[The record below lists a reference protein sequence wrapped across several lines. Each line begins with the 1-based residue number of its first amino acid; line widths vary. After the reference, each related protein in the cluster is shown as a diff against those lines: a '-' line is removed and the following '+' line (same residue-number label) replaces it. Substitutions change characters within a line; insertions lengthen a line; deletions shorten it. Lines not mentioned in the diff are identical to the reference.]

1 VTDREGDG
9 AKAGAKDGSDA
20 EQVVALARRPSA
32 GITAR
37 TMTVALPPAEVVEV
51 LRGLTAMAP
60 RSLREES
67 PIDAPRHDGKSFY
80 ERTSDGI
87 VLWRRPKLS
96 GERGIL
102 DPVPYPDMVEA
113 RIETTA
119 RGSRVELRWRP
130 HPRTLRAR
138 RAWLATLV
146 LAAGLCVVGST
157 FSPGTWS
164 PQLITLAVSVAVP
177 LAIAFH
183 RYRRAARDRRA
194 LQPLLLRAL
203 EALAPHELGPA
214 DLEASAF
221 RALPGPNGAAG
232 SSRDRRR

>member
-1 VTDREGDG
+1 MTEREGGGAKGG
-9 AKAGAKDGSDA
+9 AKADA
-20 EQVVALARRPSA
+20 EPVVALARRPSA
-32 GITAR
+32 SIAAR
-37 TMTVALPPAEVVEV
+37 TMTVELGPAEVIEV

-60 RSLREES
+60 RSPREES
-67 PIDAPRHDGKSFY
+67 PLEAPHHDGKSFY

-87 VLWRRPKLS
+87 VLWRRPELS

-113 RIETTA
+113 RIEPTA

-130 HPRTLRAR
+130 HPRTLRAK

-146 LAAGLCVVGST
+146 LAVGLSVLYAMR
-157 FSPGTWS
+157 SPAIWA
-164 PQLITLAVSVAVP
+164 PHLIVLVVSV
-177 LAIAFH
+177 LAPIVIAFY
-183 RYRRAARDRRA
+183 RYLRAARDRRA

-203 EALAPHELGPA
+203 EALAPHELGLA

-221 RALPGPNGAAG
+221 RALAGPGSAAG